1 MRRLRSIALSF
12 AVSKASQDL
21 PDLMTALLLCFA
33 IGASL
38 RGKYNFLDLSWKG
51 ENRQFGIIA

>member
-1 MRRLRSIALSF
+1 MRSVRNIALSF
-12 AVSKASQDL
+12 AVPAIL
-21 PDLMTALLLCFA
+21 PTDLLLCLA